1 MADVS
6 HDPLAPPAGD
16 PSDRPLPLGLLRDVG
31 LPLVLASGSRYRASM
46 LADAGVGPDEGLS
59 VSIDPP
65 DVDERA
71 LDHLF
76 DELDVAEF
84 AAVLARAKADAVAP
98 RHPDSLVLAGDQV
111 GVVSIDGRE
120 VQLTKQ
126 PDEDAATEQL
136 LAMSGTTHRLVNS
149 LVLVRTDTGESIEGT
164 DEQVVTMRPLTE
176 GEIRDY
182 LRRFEPYDSSGCY
195 RLEDQPLMA
204 PLEPF
209 ITAVDGEHPSGVLGL
224 PLPLVGRMMVAL
236 LD

>member
-1 MADVS
+1 MSDVR
-6 HDPLAPPAGD
+6 HDPLDPPAGD

-31 LPLVLASGSRYRASM
+31 LPVVLASGSRYRASM
-46 LADAGVGPDEGLS
+46 LADAGVGADEGLS
-59 VSIDPP
+59 VSFDPP
-65 DVDERA
+65 GVDERA

-76 DELDVAEF
+76 DELDAAGF

-111 GVVSIDGRE
+111 GVVTVDGRE
-120 VQLTKQ
+120 VQLTKR

-136 LAMSGTTHRLVNS
+136 LTMSGTTHRLVNA
-149 LVLVRTDTGESIEGT
+149 LVLIRTDTGESIEGT
-164 DEQVVTMRPLTE
+164 DEQLVTMRTLTE
-176 GEIRDY
+176 AEIREY

-195 RLEDQPLMA
+195 RLEDQPHMA

-209 ITAVDGEHPSGVLGL
+209 ITSVEGEHPSGVLGL
-224 PLPLVGRMMVAL
+224 PLPLVGRMMSAL